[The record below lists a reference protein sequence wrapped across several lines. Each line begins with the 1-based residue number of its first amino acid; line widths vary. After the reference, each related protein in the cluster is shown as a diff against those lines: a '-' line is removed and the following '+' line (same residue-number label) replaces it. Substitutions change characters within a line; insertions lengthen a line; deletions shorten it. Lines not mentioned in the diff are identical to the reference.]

1 MNAKKEVT
9 AGAWTVINPAAMDL
23 TSSYIRAV
31 KSLDQVDIAVL
42 VNNIILD
49 AVHEKASD
57 IHIEP
62 WESTLPIRLRV
73 SGTLRELTH
82 LPHEF
87 LDRIAGRLKVM
98 ADLVTYETE
107 LPQEGRVP
115 ASAEFG
121 NVELR
126 VSIFPTVRGEKIVI
140 RLFDPQNR
148 SFNLETL
155 GFEPDTIERF
165 KKLIRQPSGLI
176 LLNGPT
182 GSGKTTAIYSAL
194 CHLIETHGPTIS
206 ISTVEDPVEFN
217 LPMISQS
224 QISKS
229 RGFTYPMALRS
240 LMRQDPEAIMIGE
253 IRDAETAAI
262 AVQAGLTGH
271 MIFSTIHSDST
282 AGVFARLIN
291 MDIEPF
297 LLASSITGVLG
308 LRLLRTICPHCK
320 TQSQPS
326 PEHLSLLPDGF
337 AEENVFYTGSG
348 CDACSQTGYLG
359 RVAATELLNT
369 SEAIREGVIKKLR
382 TSKLHDIAIEQGMTT
397 LWQNAMAKVQRGITS
412 LEEVVRVIS
421 INQL

>member
-1 MNAKKEVT
+1 LNAKKEVT

>member
-1 MNAKKEVT
+1 
-9 AGAWTVINPAAMDL
+9 MDL

-31 KSLDQVDIAVL
+31 KSLDQIDIAVL

-49 AVHEKASD
+49 AVHDKASD

-62 WESTLPIRLRV
+62 WESTLPIRLRI

-82 LPHEF
+82 LPYEF
-87 LDRIAGRLKVM
+87 LDRIAGRFKVM

-155 GFEPDTIERF
+155 GFESDTIERF

-194 CHLIETHGPTIS
+194 CHLIDIHGPTIS

-224 QISKS
+224 QISNS
-229 RGFTYPMALRS
+229 RGFTYPKALRS

-282 AGVFARLIN
+282 AGVYARLIN

-297 LLASSITGVLG
+297 LLASSVTGVLG
-308 LRLLRTICPHCK
+308 LRLLRTICPGCK
-320 TQSQPS
+320 IQTQPN
-326 PEHLSLLPDGF
+326 PEYLSLLPDGF
-337 AEENVFYTGSG
+337 AEENEFYTGTG
-348 CDACSQTGYLG
+348 CDSCSQTGYLG
-359 RVAATELLNT
+359 RVAATELLNS
-369 SEAIREGVIKKLR
+369 SEAVREGVIQKLR

-412 LEEVVRVIS
+412 LEEVIRVIS

>member
-1 MNAKKEVT
+1 
-9 AGAWTVINPAAMDL
+9 MDL

-31 KSLDQVDIAVL
+31 KSLDQIDIAVL

-49 AVHEKASD
+49 AVHDKASD

-62 WESTLPIRLRV
+62 WESTLPIRLRI

-82 LPHEF
+82 LPYEF
-87 LDRIAGRLKVM
+87 LDRIAGRFKVM

-107 LPQEGRVP
+107 MPQEGRVP

-155 GFEPDTIERF
+155 GFEADTLERF
-165 KKLIRQPSGLI
+165 KKLIHQPSGLI

-194 CHLIETHGPTIS
+194 CQLVETHGPTIS

-224 QISKS
+224 QISNS

-253 IRDAETAAI
+253 IRDPETAAI

-282 AGVFARLIN
+282 VGVFARLIN

-308 LRLLRTICPHCK
+308 LRLLRTICPRCK
-320 TQSQPS
+320 TQSHPS

-337 AEENVFYTGSG
+337 AEENEFHTGTG

-359 RVAATELLNT
+359 RVAATELLNS
-369 SEAIREGVIKKLR
+369 SEAVREGVIQKLR

-412 LEEVVRVIS
+412 LEEVVRVVS